1 MERTTKTD
9 RDVVS
14 TAVLVEMPLLPPAR
28 LLRLL
33 LARLLRLLLA
43 RLLRLLLLLARR
55 LLRFQRRA
63 LLLLLL
69 RPKSLRVLVAT
80 MAEDIT
86 DSASGAPRRR

>member
-33 LARLLRLLLA
+33 LARLL
-43 RLLRLLLLLARR
+43 LLLLLARR

>member
-14 TAVLVEMPLLPPAR
+14 TAVLVEMPLL
-28 LLRLL
+28 L
-33 LARLLRLLLA
+33 LARLLRLLLE

-55 LLRFQRRA
+55 LLRFLRRA